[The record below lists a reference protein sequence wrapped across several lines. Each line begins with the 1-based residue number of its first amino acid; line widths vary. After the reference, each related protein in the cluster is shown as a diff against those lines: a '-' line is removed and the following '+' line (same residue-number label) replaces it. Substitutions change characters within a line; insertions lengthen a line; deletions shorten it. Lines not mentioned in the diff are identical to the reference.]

1 MRTQSRLVLWLSCL
15 LFMCAAQSCGQ
26 TDVKCD
32 DRIVAYGAAPKEI
45 AKKIEILDVSRP
57 TPAST
62 SGKRVT
68 SPQGTAWFVES
79 DPDYMSTKSPW
90 TTVLHVG
97 GLGHAEVFLQASFK
111 DHGNTFSASW
121 INEKLIFIQV
131 WWGRIAS
138 SDMILDISSH
148 KFIYNEFAHY
158 GELIHPC
165 H

>member
-1 MRTQSRLVLWLSCL
+1 
-15 LFMCAAQSCGQ
+15 MCAAQSRGQ

-32 DRIVAYGAAPKEI
+32 DRMVAYGAAPKEI
-45 AKKIEILDVSRP
+45 VKKIELLDASRP
-57 TPAST
+57 APAST

-68 SPQGTAWFVES
+68 SPQGTAWFVEI

-97 GLGHAEVFLQASFK
+97 GLGHAEVFPSGVFQRPWQ
-111 DHGNTFSASW
+111 HIFSLMDQRE
-121 INEKLIFIQV
+121 IDLYPGMVGE
-131 WWGRIAS
+131 RIAS

-158 GELIHPC
+158 GELIEPC